1 MNKKIISLIAMIVSL
16 AIVLCGVLVIS
27 GAMGGDTS
35 YASSSYRYDS
45 GYAEFGAD
53 FYTYVSNN
61 AAEAASA
68 ARTTASNI
76 GDIAELL
83 KNVCGVFLMGFG
95 LLSLCFFGM
104 IFVGEKKVTTE
115 TVVEELPEQECVAE
129 EIPEEEQLVAGE
141 TAEESEPAE
150 AVEET
155 VQ

>member
-1 MNKKIISLIAMIVSL
+1 MFRPP
-16 AIVLCGVLVIS
+16 
-27 GAMGGDTS
+27 GGK
-35 YASSSYRYDS
+35 
-45 GYAEFGAD
+45 GLEKL
-53 FYTYVSNN
+53 N
-61 AAEAASA
+61 ATVRGTVASA

-129 EIPEEEQLVAGE
+129 EIPEEEQLAAEE

>member
-1 MNKKIISLIAMIVSL
+1 MNKKTISLMAMIVSL

-27 GAMGGDTS
+27 GSMGGDTS
-35 YASSSYRYDS
+35 YASGSYAYDS

-68 ARTTASNI
+68 ARTTAANI

-95 LLSLCFFGM
+95 MLSLCFFGM
-104 IFVGEKKVTTE
+104 IFVGEKKVAPE
-115 TVVEELPEQECVAE
+115 AVVEELPEQACEAVEIAEEVQPVAE
-129 EIPEEEQLVAGE
+129 EA
-141 TAEESEPAE
+141 AEESEPAE
-150 AVEET
+150 AVEEIE
-155 VQ
+155 Q